1 VWTDADMADRINRML
16 TDRKMKAKL
25 KKTSKDMRGKKGPA
39 TAAKII
45 DGLMRRKK
53 AAR

>member
-1 VWTDADMADRINRML
+1 MADRITRMV

-25 KKTSKDMRGKKGPA
+25 KKTSKDMRSRKGPA
-39 TAAKII
+39 KAAKVI

-53 AAR
+53 AA